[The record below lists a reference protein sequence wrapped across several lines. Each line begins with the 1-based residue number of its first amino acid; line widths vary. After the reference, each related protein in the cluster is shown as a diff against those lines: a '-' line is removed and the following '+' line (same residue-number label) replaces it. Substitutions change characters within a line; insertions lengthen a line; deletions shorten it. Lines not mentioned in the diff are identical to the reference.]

1 MVRARRHAGERSPA
15 MDVAQVTRRL
25 WACDLVQVRRDHAF
39 LIPAGT
45 SLPFTAHGPVFR
57 LR

>member
-1 MVRARRHAGERSPA
+1 